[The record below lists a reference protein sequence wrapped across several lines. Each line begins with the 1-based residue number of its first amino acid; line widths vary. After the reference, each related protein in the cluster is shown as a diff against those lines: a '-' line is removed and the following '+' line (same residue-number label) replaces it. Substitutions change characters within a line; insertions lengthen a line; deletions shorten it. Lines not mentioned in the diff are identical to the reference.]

1 MNNSFQ
7 EEENP
12 FSLSIGDAM
21 AALLLV
27 FILILSA
34 ILLELEETKEKQNIV
49 ITEYKNL
56 KQEIYRELYNEFK
69 DDLKD
74 WGADLDSLSLSFKFN
89 EPDVLF
95 SSNSSVLKPE
105 FQIILNDFFPRYVR
119 ILRKEQFINNI
130 EEIRIEGHT
139 SSEWLYT
146 ATEDFAYIENM
157 RLSQDRTRTTLDFV
171 LSQLENSDTK
181 SWAKSLITANG
192 LSSSQLILNNDNTE
206 NKEASRRVEFRVRT
220 DAERRIDD
228 LLRLIE
234 KKDGK

>member
-1 MNNSFQ
+1 M
-7 EEENP
+7 
-12 FSLSIGDAM
+12 
-21 AALLLV
+21 
-27 FILILSA
+27 
-34 ILLELEETKEKQNIV
+34 
-49 ITEYKNL
+49 
-56 KQEIYRELYNEFK
+56 
-69 DDLKD
+69 
-74 WGADLDSLSLSFKFN
+74 DSLSLSFKFN